1 MLFLCR
7 KALLQ
12 APYSTLSCLLL
23 SYLKYERADRS
34 VFVRKPGATS
44 PYCVCYCSD
53 GFFLTYNIFGQRFFK
68 AGEPLRCIIAV
79 IPYGDTGI
87 LCYHIGYIVCCK
99 GRSISAVICTE
110 RFFLLSEFQRKC
122 EILIVYSPYFS
133 SDSSFSFLP
142 MLSSPL
148 RLSLILAEPS
158 SIRSIA
164 LSGRKR
170 SFIYLTDRPTAAE
183 IASSVI
189 FTL

>member
-1 MLFLCR
+1 MLS
-7 KALLQ
+7 Q
-12 APYSTLSCLLL
+12 APYSTSSCLLL

-68 AGEPLRCIIAV
+68 AGKPLRCIIAV

-87 LCYHIGYIVCCK
+87 LCYHICYIVCCK
-99 GRSISAVICTE
+99 SRSISAGICTE
-110 RFFLLSEFQRKC
+110 RFSCSLSFSASAKSLLFIAR
-122 EILIVYSPYFS
+122 IFS

-148 RLSLILAEPS
+148 RLSLILPS
-158 SIRSIA
+158 LRQ
-164 LSGRKR
+164 
-170 SFIYLTDRPTAAE
+170 
-183 IASSVI
+183 
-189 FTL
+189 